1 MIAVFINGDQREIPQ
16 NLTLKELL
24 RFLGLKE
31 ERVAIE
37 RNREIIKREAWEQVQ
52 VEPGD
57 QLEIVQFV
65 GGG

>member
-1 MIAVFINGDQREIPQ
+1 MIPVFINGDQREIPE
-16 NLTLKELL
+16 NLNLKELL

-37 RNREIIKREAWEQVQ
+37 RNRGIIKREAWEQVR

-57 QLEIVQFV
+57 QFEIVQFV

>member
-1 MIAVFINGDQREIPQ
+1 MIPVVLNGENREVPE
-16 NLTLKELL
+16 NLNLKELL

-37 RNREIIKREAWEQVQ
+37 RNRGIIKREAWEQVR

-57 QLEIVQFV
+57 QFEIVQFV

>member
-1 MIAVFINGDQREIPQ
+1 MIPVVLNGEKREVPE
-16 NLTLKELL
+16 NLNLKELL

-37 RNREIIKREAWEQVQ
+37 RNREIIKREAWEQVR

>member
-1 MIAVFINGDQREIPQ
+1 LIPVVLNGEKREVPE

-24 RFLGLKE
+24 RFLNLKE

-37 RNREIIKREAWEQVQ
+37 RNREIIKREAWVQVR

>member
-1 MIAVFINGDQREIPQ
+1 MIPVVLNGENREVPE
-16 NLTLKELL
+16 NLNLKELL

-37 RNREIIKREAWEQVQ
+37 RNREIIKREAWEQVR

-57 QLEIVQFV
+57 QFEIVQFV

>member
-1 MIAVFINGDQREIPQ
+1 MISVVLNGGKREVPES
-16 NLTLKELL
+16 LTLKELL
-24 RFLGLKE
+24 RFLNLKE

-37 RNREIIKREAWEQVQ
+37 RNREIIKREAWEQVR

>member
-1 MIAVFINGDQREIPQ
+1 MIPVFINGDQREVPE
-16 NLTLKELL
+16 NLTLKGLL
-24 RFLGLKE
+24 RFLNVKE

-37 RNREIIKREAWEQVQ
+37 RNREIIKREAWEQVR

-57 QLEIVQFV
+57 QLEVVQFV

>member
-1 MIAVFINGDQREIPQ
+1 MIPVVLNGENREIPE

-37 RNREIIKREAWEQVQ
+37 RNRGIIKREAWEQVR

-57 QLEIVQFV
+57 QFEIVQFV

>member
-1 MIAVFINGDQREIPQ
+1 LIPVVLNGEKREVPE
-16 NLTLKELL
+16 NLSLKELL
-24 RFLGLKE
+24 RFLNLKE

-37 RNREIIKREAWEQVQ
+37 RNREIIKSEAWEQVR

>member
-1 MIAVFINGDQREIPQ
+1 LIAVVINGESRQIPE

-24 RFLGLKE
+24 RFLNLKE

-37 RNREIIKREAWEQVQ
+37 RNREIVGRGAWEQVQ

>member
-1 MIAVFINGDQREIPQ
+1 MIPVVLNGENREVPE
-16 NLTLKELL
+16 NLNLKELL

-37 RNREIIKREAWEQVQ
+37 RNRGIIKREAWEQVR

>member
-37 RNREIIKREAWEQVQ
+37 RNREIIKREAWEQVR

-57 QLEIVQFV
+57 QFEIVQFV

>member
-1 MIAVFINGDQREIPQ
+1 MIPVVINGDNREVPE

-24 RFLGLKE
+24 RFLNLKE
-31 ERVAIE
+31 ERVALE
-37 RNREIIKREAWEQVQ
+37 CNREIIKREAWEQVR

>member
-1 MIAVFINGDQREIPQ
+1 LIPVVLNGESREVPE

-24 RFLGLKE
+24 HFLNLKE

-37 RNREIIKREAWEQVQ
+37 RNRAIVARDAWEQVR

-57 QLEIVQFV
+57 QLEIVQLV

>member
-1 MIAVFINGDQREIPQ
+1 MISVVLNGENREVPES
-16 NLTLKELL
+16 LTLKELL
-24 RFLGLKE
+24 RFLKLKE

-37 RNREIIKREAWEQVQ
+37 RNRKIIKREAWEQVR
-52 VEPGD
+52 VEPAD

>member
-1 MIAVFINGDQREIPQ
+1 MIRVVLNGESREVPD

-24 RFLGLKE
+24 RFLHLKE

-37 RNREIIKREAWEQVQ
+37 RNREIVSREAWEQVR

>member
-1 MIAVFINGDQREIPQ
+1 MIPVFINGDQREIPE

-37 RNREIIKREAWEQVQ
+37 RNRGIIKREAWEQVR

-57 QLEIVQFV
+57 QFEIVQFV

>member
-1 MIAVFINGDQREIPQ
+1 LIPVTINGESREVPEK
-16 NLTLKELL
+16 LTLKELL
-24 RFLGLKE
+24 RFLNLKE

-37 RNREIIKREAWEQVQ
+37 RNREIVSREAWEQVQ

-57 QLEIVQFV
+57 QLEIVRFV

>member
-1 MIAVFINGDQREIPQ
+1 MISVVLNGEKREVPE
-16 NLTLKELL
+16 NLSLKELL
-24 RFLGLKE
+24 RFLSLKE

-37 RNREIIKREAWEQVQ
+37 RNREIIKREAWEQVR

>member
-1 MIAVFINGDQREIPQ
+1 MIPVVLNGENREVPE

-24 RFLGLKE
+24 GFLKVKE

-37 RNREIIKREAWEQVQ
+37 RNRAIVSREAWEQVR